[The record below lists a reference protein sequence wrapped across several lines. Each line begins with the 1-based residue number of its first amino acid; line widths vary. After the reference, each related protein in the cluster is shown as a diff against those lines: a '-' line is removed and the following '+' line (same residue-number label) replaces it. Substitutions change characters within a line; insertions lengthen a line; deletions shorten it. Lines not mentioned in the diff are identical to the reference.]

1 MKSCKCIPK
10 GRYQWLGWSYSP
22 LIVARTPSCW
32 SMPHWWIT
40 HIVVA
45 VLLVTSLFSCCF
57 HTVSKVFCF
66 PTSLVIFS
74 PSSSPIF
81 GSSQVYEFI
90 SIEGKVFLTTTKWLE
105 KTSSFN
111 RKYARKN
118 HPKDHQK
125 NTFVLLVHFAPAI
138 KCSSGKPIISRIFSF
153 NLYLVRR
160 FPSRPKI
167 TRPWKRVNM
176 LCFLWVLHR
185 STTRPS
191 HVWWHERVC
200 PSLLLHIP
208 LAVPGSTHQL

>member
-22 LIVARTPSCW
+22 LVVGWIPSWLLVCATMRDGLPTLLLPFCW
-32 SMPHWWIT
+32 SHPYSL
-40 HIVVA
+40 VA
-45 VLLVTSLFSCCF
+45 SIP
-57 HTVSKVFCF
+57 TVSKAFWF

-74 PSSSPIF
+74 PSSTHIAELFTACSPIF

-125 NTFVLLVHFAPAI
+125 NTFVLLVHFALQSNVAVENP
-138 KCSSGKPIISRIFSF
+138 SFPGFS
-153 NLYLVRR
+153 
-160 FPSRPKI
+160 
-167 TRPWKRVNM
+167 
-176 LCFLWVLHR
+176 H
-185 STTRPS
+185 STS
-191 HVWWHERVC
+191 
-200 PSLLLHIP
+200 I
-208 LAVPGSTHQL
+208 

>member
-81 GSSQVYEFI
+81 GSSQVYEFL

-125 NTFVLLVHFAPAI
+125 NTFVLLVHFALQSNVAVENP
-138 KCSSGKPIISRIFSF
+138 SFPGFS
-153 NLYLVRR
+153 
-160 FPSRPKI
+160 
-167 TRPWKRVNM
+167 
-176 LCFLWVLHR
+176 H
-185 STTRPS
+185 STS
-191 HVWWHERVC
+191 
-200 PSLLLHIP
+200 I
-208 LAVPGSTHQL
+208 